1 MKTRAAQ
8 INLIP
13 RHQDILA
20 LARQKGYLSTEEL
33 TRAFKVTSQTI
44 RRDINELC
52 SRGLLRRYHGGAGLA
67 SSVENVDYSARQVL
81 NHDEKIRIGQMVAQ
95 MHNRVRVF
103 FFYGVVREA
112 EAPVRIRQN
121 QKLHIVHFHARGAY
135 DKEESG

>member
-1 MKTRAAQ
+1 MPPRSSRCWMWVWPKSASRAPASFAAPASAVRSRLTPVEMAVGHKNAHAVKLQRQALRDCRGVITVAGHIIEIRFLTGEGQ
-8 INLIP
+8 IL
-13 RHQDILA
+13 
-20 LARQKGYLSTEEL
+20 
-33 TRAFKVTSQTI
+33 
-44 RRDINELC
+44 
-52 SRGLLRRYHGGAGLA
+52 
-67 SSVENVDYSARQVL
+67 
-81 NHDEKIRIGQMVAQ
+81 RIGQMVAQ

>member
-1 MKTRAAQ
+1 MPPRSSRCWMWVWPKSASRAAGRHACRDRARKRGQ
-8 INLIP
+8 IALDAVEMAVGHKNAHAVKLQRQTLRDRRGVITVAGHIIEI
-13 RHQDILA
+13 RFLTGEGQIL
-20 LARQKGYLSTEEL
+20 
-33 TRAFKVTSQTI
+33 
-44 RRDINELC
+44 
-52 SRGLLRRYHGGAGLA
+52 
-67 SSVENVDYSARQVL
+67 
-81 NHDEKIRIGQMVAQ
+81 RIGQMVDQ